1 MKTLQSVTY
10 RYRRVKLRHQNSNE
24 WKNKILLFFSTM
36 LQLIEFEII
45 NSPYNI
51 NQLQVW
57 PLLQL
62 DAPVYRAVMAWIQ
75 SVGLVKF
82 DDVEL
87 NLCEGLF
94 LIFYF
99 DLASFPVFRLW
110 CIEKIFFYKVVHFY
124 FQFNQ
129 FLT

>member
-1 MKTLQSVTY
+1 
-10 RYRRVKLRHQNSNE
+10 
-24 WKNKILLFFSTM
+24 
-36 LQLIEFEII
+36 
-45 NSPYNI
+45 
-51 NQLQVW
+51 
-57 PLLQL
+57 
-62 DAPVYRAVMAWIQ
+62 MAWIQ

-110 CIEKIFFYKVVHFY
+110 CIEQILFYKVVHFY
-124 FQFNQ
+124 FQSNQ